1 MQKQEIQFKHDFIPE
16 INQKSYQSQNP
27 SIGTIVKIT
36 KNYIYFDIGLK
47 FLIKAKK
54 KSFLKTFF
62 KIEKLLKNKY
72 NDEKYLYLNFLKG
85 LKLGSQYK
93 FIVYQPKLI
102 ETEFFIH
109 FEKTYEYVK
118 NSLLFYE
125 FEHLKK
131 RKKSL
136 YGYILNSVNGGFS
149 VAINGLVA
157 FVPNNKIIGSKN
169 NTYQKN
175 KQVKHNN
182 ILNTYLEFKVLNI
195 NFERKN
201 IILKKV

>member
-1 MQKQEIQFKHDFIPE
+1 
-16 INQKSYQSQNP
+16 
-27 SIGTIVKIT
+27 
-36 KNYIYFDIGLK
+36 LK